1 MRAASAAA
9 FPPALVTATPR
20 RCSHRQPRARAGS
33 PPGLTLLCMA
43 VPGLRAAQ
51 DQRSFCVRP
60 THVSERPQDRHSP
73 PARTAPAVQIPVR
86 GVTTRPVMAIRWPCD
101 RDIRRLSGLASGRR
115 RWPQRS
121 PFVTGSGKAPGHRRC
136 VPGARGTP
144 RRGDGCRSVACQ
156 DLWPRARSLSH
167 AGAGRLNRPSHHHY
181 TRAGASR
188 RAGPC
193 GPLAGGV
200 SPCQRPAVPT

>member
-73 PARTAPAVQIPVR
+73 PARTAPAVQIPVP
-86 GVTTRPVMAIRWPCD
+86 G
-101 RDIRRLSGLASGRR
+101 RDHQARDGDPLAFVIAIRRLSDLALARDAGLRDPLSQVAARR
-115 RWPQRS
+115 QGIGGVFPEHARLRARAMAADRS
-121 PFVTGSGKAPGHRRC
+121 HVRTCGPE
-136 VPGARGTP
+136 
-144 RRGDGCRSVACQ
+144 
-156 DLWPRARSLSH
+156 RSLSH
-167 AGAGRLNRPSHHHY
+167 AGAGRLNRPSRHHY
-181 TRAGASR
+181 ARARCIAPRRPVWPSR
-188 RAGPC
+188 GRC
-193 GPLAGGV
+193 QPLSATGCAHV
-200 SPCQRPAVPT
+200 T